1 MLNFNVFLI
10 LYSVFLRGGKKV
22 TSQDVAFLPRTILF
36 YILGGD
42 ILVQFPSGNE
52 EISLLKFIGK
62 YQYLNTNDI
71 KYFFSSNSYYRTRI
85 RNLIKNKYIRRLD
98 SNLIMAKTGA
108 QYLKSINTTYNRT
121 NRNQLY
127 IPRLLFISHLAAF
140 YYNCPTVT
148 FIPSFDIKDTSIYTI
163 TSRRY
168 IGILNI
174 NGTPYLTY
182 HITKNHDKKYIGS
195 VIYDI
200 QKEKQFKNYIILVED
215 LSMINLTD
223 FTFGYNQVI
232 IIEDNE
238 INREKLKYL
247 NSVNWPLII
256 EKEYKNPFI
265 SYYNFCDYMDM
276 KDRFINY
283 FYFID
288 TEKINR
294 VLQFLRESKEKHVD
308 IICSKELKEFLKRIV
323 PRAKYNVIDLE
334 KYIDRKR
341 NIYYEYK

>member
-1 MLNFNVFLI
+1 MI
-10 LYSVFLRGGKKV
+10 K
-22 TSQDVAFLPRTILF
+22 
-36 YILGGD
+36 
-42 ILVQFPSGNE
+42 FPNGIE

-62 YQYLNTNDI
+62 YQYLNGNDT
-71 KYFFSSNSYYRTRI
+71 KYFFNSNSYYRKRI
-85 RNLIKNKYIRRLD
+85 KNLIDNKYIRRTN
-98 SNLIMAKTGA
+98 SNLVLTPNGA
-108 QYLKSINTTYNRT
+108 QYLKSIGSTYNR
-121 NRNQLY
+121 RNPNKEY
-127 IPRLLFISHLAAF
+127 SSRLLYLSHLAAF
-140 YYNCPTVT
+140 YHNCPTVN
-148 FIPSFDIKDTSIYTI
+148 FIPSFDIKNHECYTI

-168 IGILNI
+168 IGLLDV
-174 NGTPYLTY
+174 NGTKYLTY
-182 HITKNHDKKYIGS
+182 RITQKHDKKYIGS
-195 VIYDI
+195 VVYDI
-200 QKEKQFKNYIILVED
+200 EKEKVYKNYIIFVDDMSLID
-215 LSMINLTD
+215 LQD

-294 VLQFLRESKEKHVD
+294 ILQFLRESKEKHVD
-308 IICSKELKEFLKRIV
+308 IICSKELKEFLKRII